1 MERAWSD
8 NAHNRVRGP
17 ARVLIWAVAGVLLL
31 GAAYY
36 VYVGSKAFRR
46 ELADFAPTPDDSAP
60 LRQRNAEA
68 MLEIAEPVYWT
79 LSDGSRQRAFY
90 RPSRN
95 GALIVYAHGAPGA
108 GAGFHP
114 YVRELAARGYGA
126 LALDLPGYGAS
137 EGARAWDD
145 RFAESL
151 RKAVDFA
158 VAEGVEPGRIGGF
171 GYSMGVYS
179 IARAAAEDSRIG
191 ALTLQA
197 GFTNMH
203 DQLLRQFRWRV
214 PGVGYFAVAAAYLKG
229 VDVLE
234 KDTEAALARVGDRPV
249 MVINGT
255 EDYAIPLSMGEA
267 LVDVAAN
274 GRLWIIEG
282 AGHGDF
288 ADAFGSGFYQELD
301 GFWRANLLAA
311 MPAAAGVG
319 HVSTIEGRSN

>member
-8 NAHNRVRGP
+8 NERSRLRGP
-17 ARVLIWAVAGVLLL
+17 VRILIWAVAGVLLL

-46 ELADFAPTPDDSAP
+46 ELVDFAPTPDESTP
-60 LRQRNAEA
+60 LRLRNAEA
-68 MLEIAEPVYWT
+68 MLAVADPVYWT

-90 RPSRN
+90 HPSDN

-137 EGARAWDD
+137 EGSRAWDD
-145 RFAESL
+145 SFSESL
-151 RKAVDFA
+151 SKAVDFA
-158 VAEGVEPGRIGGF
+158 VDQGVDPGRVGGF
-171 GYSMGVYS
+171 GYSMGVYAIS
-179 IARAAAEDSRIG
+179 RAASQDSRFG
-191 ALTLQA
+191 ALTLLA

-214 PGVGYFAVAAAYLKG
+214 PGVGYFAVAAAYSKG
-229 VDVLE
+229 VQVLE
-234 KDTEAALARVGDRPV
+234 MDTEAALAGVAPRPV

-255 EDYAIPLSMGEA
+255 EDYAIPLSMGRE
-267 LVDVAAN
+267 LVDSTEN
-274 GRLWIIEG
+274 GRLWVIEG

-288 ADAFGSGFYQELD
+288 AEKFGPGFYRELD
-301 GFWRANLLAA
+301 GFWRVSLLAPKQDMA
-311 MPAAAGVG
+311 DTG
-319 HVSTIEGRSN
+319 HVSTTEGRSN